1 MSAAQHR
8 PPATT
13 RANAPT
19 SGGSRGG
26 VARGAG
32 VRSPPRR
39 VARRGSSR
47 TVVREGGSD
56 AARGTHTHQRWFAT
70 SPPLALFQLPACC
83 SGGNDP
89 GRKRETGMRPA
100 AVTGGRRDPTPR
112 ASGGGQLPGGGNQET
127 PTGTGGQAPIGAIGG
142 FIVATPGEAG

>member
-8 PPATT
+8 PPART
-13 RANAPT
+13 RASAPP

-32 VRSPPRR
+32 VRSPTRR
-39 VARRGSSR
+39 VARRGSRR

-100 AVTGGRRDPTPR
+100 AVTGGGGAPPPPPR
-112 ASGGGQLPGGGNQET
+112 GEENYPGGGSQGRR
-127 PTGTGGQAPIGAIGG
+127 TGTGGQSPTGSIW
-142 FIVATPGEAG
+142 VVS